1 MQYVAGVCNIGP
13 KNRLRRTVIG
23 AAFVVSSIFIYY
35 FISSNGLDRTFILML
50 FPVFSMGFLNIIES
64 IKGFCVLNGLN
75 GTYNMDSGEKEITSF
90 AERAKDKMRSFE
102 IVLASVVVGAV
113 ATGIIYFV

>member
-23 AAFVVSSIFIYY
+23 AAFIVSSIFIYY

-50 FPVFSMGFLNIIES
+50 FPVFSIGFLNIIES

-75 GTYNMDSGEKEITSF
+75 GTYNMDSEEKEITSF
-90 AERAKDKMRSFE
+90 AERAKDKMRAFE
-102 IVLASVVVGAV
+102 IIIAATAVGAI
-113 ATGIIYFV
+113 ATAVLYLL